1 MKTYHITYFESKE
14 SYYSNGVNIE
24 AKNPK
29 KALKLFKKTYPNVI
43 FFSMIVKVNELV

>member
-29 KALKLFKKTYPNVI
+29 KALKLFKKTYPKVI
-43 FFSMIVKVNELV
+43 FLSMIVKVNELV

>member
-1 MKTYHITYFESKE
+1 MNIYHITYFESKD

-24 AKNPK
+24 AKSPK

-43 FFSMIVKVNELV
+43 FFSMIVKEKG